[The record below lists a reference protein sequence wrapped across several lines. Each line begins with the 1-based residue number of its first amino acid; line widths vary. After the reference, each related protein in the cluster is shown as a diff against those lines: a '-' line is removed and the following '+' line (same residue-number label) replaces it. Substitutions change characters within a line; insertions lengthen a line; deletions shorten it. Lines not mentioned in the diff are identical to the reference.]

1 MSQGTTSVVP
11 TSRFLIARAGFSR
24 RHRVDEN
31 LRAEQQ
37 KGARVEQ
44 SMNDNQ
50 YPIEVAWTALEAIV
64 GRDHI
69 WPACSRDMIDG
80 LQPAKVI
87 APGTAQEVAKVLQ
100 YCSSA
105 GLAIIPRGGGTKL
118 GWGNRPQRS
127 DLILSTERLNQV
139 MEHAWGD
146 MTTTVEAGCTIEAL
160 QLRLKSHR
168 QQLAVDPLWPEQA
181 TVGGLLATADNGT
194 LQLRFGGVR
203 DLVLGVEV
211 ALPDGNL
218 IKAGG
223 KVVKNVAGYDLT
235 KLVIGSLGTLGV
247 ITRAVF
253 RLHPI
258 PVATATY
265 STLLSSAA
273 EAGQL
278 VLNILDSQLVYT
290 GLQVRADNPRQF
302 AVDVRF
308 EGIAESLQDQ
318 YAKLSKV
325 AEGAPFVQC
334 SGQVWRARQA
344 LFSSPGISVVC
355 KCSVLPAKVGAL
367 CEAVFWRAQAAGVTG
382 AVVAQA
388 TGVTEVRL
396 NAARALSA
404 VEVVDGLRT
413 ELEHLDGT
421 LVVQQCPATVKEAL
435 DVWGAVKDALPLMQQ
450 IKGKFDPTRT
460 LNPGRF
466 VGAI

>member
-1 MSQGTTSVVP
+1 
-11 TSRFLIARAGFSR
+11 
-24 RHRVDEN
+24 
-31 LRAEQQ
+31 
-37 KGARVEQ
+37 
-44 SMNDNQ
+44 MNENQ
-50 YPIEVAWTALEAIV
+50 YPIEVAWTDLEAIV
-64 GRDHI
+64 GRNYI
-69 WPACSRDMIDG
+69 WPAGTGDMIDG
-80 LQPAKVI
+80 LQPARVV
-87 APGTAQEVAKVLQ
+87 APGTAEEVAKVLQ

-118 GWGNRPQRS
+118 GWGNRPQRA
-127 DLILSTERLNQV
+127 DLVLSTERLNHV
-139 MEHAWGD
+139 IEHAWGD
-146 MTTTVEAGCTIEAL
+146 MTTTVEAGCSIASLAATL
-160 QLRLKSHR
+160 KVHGQRL
-168 QQLAVDPLWPEQA
+168 AADPLWPEQS

-194 LQLRFGGVR
+194 LRLRYGGVR
-203 DLVLGVEV
+203 DLVLGLEL

-265 STLLSSAA
+265 STMLSSAT
-273 EAGQL
+273 EASQL

-290 GLQVRADNPRQF
+290 GLQLRADNPHQI

-318 YAKLSKV
+318 YAKLCAV
-325 AEGAPFVQC
+325 ADGSPFVQC
-334 SGQVWRARQA
+334 SGEVWRARQE
-344 LFSSPGISVVC
+344 LFSHPGVSVVG
-355 KCSVLPAKVGAL
+355 KCCVLPSQTGAL
-367 CEAVFWRAQAAGVTG
+367 CEAVFGRAQASGVAA

-388 TGVTEVRL
+388 TGVAEVRL

-404 VEVVDGLRT
+404 VEVLNGLRA
-413 ELEHLDGT
+413 EVDHLQGT
-421 LVVQQCPATVKEAL
+421 LVVQQCPAAVKDEL
-435 DVWGAVKDALPLMQQ
+435 DVWGAIQDALPLMQQ
-450 IKGKFDPTRT
+450 IKGKFDPART